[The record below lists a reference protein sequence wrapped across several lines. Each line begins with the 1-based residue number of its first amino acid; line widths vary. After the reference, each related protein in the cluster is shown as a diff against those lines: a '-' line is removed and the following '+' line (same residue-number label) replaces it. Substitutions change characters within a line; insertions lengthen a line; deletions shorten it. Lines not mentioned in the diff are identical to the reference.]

1 MSERADVTLP
11 HFQLPSDIADYFD
24 KLIITYHKLA
34 KPSTSDDF
42 ASKNKEL
49 GPSAIVGRGLS
60 YLTRLGLM
68 KKDGH
73 KYNLESNAQA
83 LRSALVSDDK
93 KKATQEWQSIL
104 KQHELF
110 AMMGEYLDSVSG
122 VGTAIGFGS
131 HVRTK
136 VGAKWGKKFTE
147 DGGRRLCWLFGSK
160 GLVSYDPSTENLSS
174 KITAPAA
181 EQLGKGEKGLERT
194 LLLVAV
200 DGSGNLN
207 VKVSDEFDAKLSRRI
222 IDMVLGA
229 REPRSISKEQKKVRT
244 THRVS

>member
-1 MSERADVTLP
+1 MSERADITLP
-11 HFQLPSDIADYFD
+11 HFQLPPDIADYFD

-42 ASKNKEL
+42 VSKNKEL
-49 GPSAIVGRGLS
+49 GPSSIVGRGLS

-68 KKDGH
+68 KKVGH
-73 KYNLESNAQA
+73 KYDLEPNAQV

-93 KKATQEWQSIL
+93 NKATQEWQSML

-110 AMMGEYLDSVSG
+110 AMMEEYLDSVSG
-122 VGTAIGFGS
+122 MGTAIGFGNY
-131 HVRTK
+131 VRTK
-136 VGAKWGKKFTE
+136 LGADWGKKFTE

-160 GLVSYDPSTENLSS
+160 GLVGYDQDTENLSF
-174 KITAPAA
+174 KKTEPVA

-200 DGSGNLN
+200 DGSGSLN
-207 VKVSDEFDAKLSRRI
+207 VKVSDEFDVKLSRRI

-229 REPRSISKEQKKVRT
+229 REPRSIGNEKQKKGR
-244 THRVS
+244 HNP